1 MRHDTG
7 TVECMVIIALTC
19 PRHAQREGIGVLG
32 TWTDVSRAEMA
43 RICMSGW
50 SDMLLHGRPAK
61 ALRAVKCRM
70 R

>member
-43 RICMSGW
+43 RICMSG
-50 SDMLLHGRPAK
+50 
-61 ALRAVKCRM
+61 
-70 R
+70 